1 MGHEAQADCDSNHYA
16 DGGVRGVRTLHDAQ
30 TGIPFVHSKAG
41 IGSGGLPGCYI
52 GRDGGTGCQTVG
64 KLHLQLQRGEETKNI
79 LA

>member
-30 TGIPFVHSKAG
+30 TGVPFIYSKAG
-41 IGSGGLPGCYI
+41 TGSGGLSRYYI
-52 GRDGGTGCQTVG
+52 GRDRGAGDQTLG
-64 KLHLQLQRGEETKNI
+64 KLHIQLQRGKETKNI